1 MKLPRLMVNGEYV
14 HRITPIS
21 LSVANSLQPLSTA
34 NMTLTHDEAIHCGDW
49 MQIFTP
55 DGGSGY
61 YRVGTVNIDSI
72 TGNQSVYLEQGACT
86 LGDEL
91 IIDDVTMTDTVSNI
105 ISFILGKQD
114 VERWTVGTVEAPETI
129 YVDLGGFSLMDCL
142 TTMMQ
147 YIPDYYLEF
156 EQLNATD
163 WRINVRRR
171 ATEVLCEARLSRNL
185 KTCSIGYSVASIVTR
200 VYAEGLPDGHL
211 DSANVAV
218 YGLHEETQS
227 LGDGLSEAQKLAVAT
242 AYLNNHDHPTVSVSI
257 SGVELSQV
265 TGLDIDSFKI
275 GAVCRVVIPWLG
287 ITVDDVIIDKSYSD
301 CFGNPQS
308 VSVTLANAVP
318 DLAIAMAAVTG
329 GGGGGGGGMAGGM
342 KQAEKERKRF
352 ETHFEQTDEYFR
364 LLATDTQWDEM
375 GAGTLT
381 AYSQIVQNSSSIQGV
396 VADIASSGYASIT
409 LLADSV
415 RTKVGTGE
423 VATELAVEC
432 GNVSITGGNLIV
444 DGYVTAT
451 AFDGLT
457 ANFNDL
463 VSGRTTAAALNAASM
478 TAGAITL
485 NGNFSQG
492 SGYTF
497 SVAGQAYQ
505 RKTIKAGSA
514 AGLPSVGVL
523 GIGSG
528 DANFDHYHT
537 FTVGTDGTV
546 TIGAPSITAGS
557 FNIADTAFYQS
568 GVSAAH
574 GQGWNDAAA
583 ATTIPKT
590 EPSSIGST
598 MTVVYPVTG
607 GTTTNQLYSLN
618 NGYWN
623 TAYTNPRRFITL
635 RAGGTSGTIVAQTYI
650 DMPGSPSSFNV
661 TVDGPSG
668 ARGTYSASCTVNG
681 KRYSTSGSWSS

>member
-1 MKLPRLMVNGEYV
+1 MKLPRLMVDGEYA

-55 DGGSGY
+55 DGGAGY

-105 ISFILGKQD
+105 ISFVLGKQD
-114 VERWTVGTVEAPETI
+114 VERWAVGTVEATDTI

-163 WRINVRRR
+163 WRVNVRRR

-200 VYAEGLPDGHL
+200 VYADGLPDGHL

-227 LGDGLSEAQKLAVAT
+227 LGDGLSAAQKLAVAT

-308 VSVTLANAVP
+308 ASVTLANAVP

-352 ETHFEQTDEYFR
+352 ETHFEQADEYFR

-381 AYSQIVQNSSSIQGV
+381 AYAQIVQNSSSIQGV

-457 ANFNDL
+457 ANFNNL
-463 VSGRTTAAALNAASM
+463 VSGQAEATTLA
-478 TAGAITL
+478 TAVL
-485 NGNFSQG
+485 NGKIVNATQGFTYKGSTVSQ
-492 SGYTF
+492 
-497 SVAGQAYQ
+497 
-505 RKTIKAGSA
+505 RTIKMSTLASA
-514 AGLPSVGVL
+514 SVLCVSAL
-523 GIGSG
+523 TS
-528 DANFDHYHT
+528 DVDFDHAHG
-537 FTVGTDGTV
+537 FSISGGVV
-546 TIGAPSITAGS
+546 TMGGAVALDDSSRS

-574 GQGWNDAAA
+574 DQGWNDAAA

-650 DMPGSPSSFNV
+650 DMPGSPSSFSV

-668 ARGTYSASCTVNG
+668 AHGTYSASCTVNG
-681 KRYSTSGSWSS
+681 KRYSKSGSWSS

>member
-1 MKLPRLMVNGEYV
+1 MVNGEYA

-72 TGNQSVYLEQGACT
+72 TGNQSIYLEQGACT

-91 IIDDVTMTDTVSNI
+91 IVDDVTMTDTVSNI
-105 ISFILGKQD
+105 ISFVLGKQD
-114 VERWTVGTVEAPETI
+114 VERWTVGTVEATDTI

-163 WRINVRRR
+163 WRVNVRRR
-171 ATEVLCEARLSRNL
+171 STTVLCEARLSRNL

-227 LGDGLSEAQKLAVAT
+227 LGDGLSDAQKLAVAT

-265 TGLDIDSFKI
+265 TGLDIDSFQI

-396 VADIASSGYASIT
+396 VSDIASSGFASIT

-457 ANFNDL
+457 ANFNNL
-463 VSGRTTAAALNAASM
+463 VSGQAEATTLA
-478 TAGAITL
+478 TAVL
-485 NGNFSQG
+485 NGKIINATQGFTYKGSTVSQRTIKM
-492 SGYTF
+492 STLASASVLAVSALTSDVDFDHAHSF
-497 SVAGQAYQ
+497 SVSG
-505 RKTIKAGSA
+505 
-514 AGLPSVGVL
+514 GV
-523 GIGSG
+523 
-528 DANFDHYHT
+528 
-537 FTVGTDGTV
+537 V
-546 TIGAPSITAGS
+546 TMGGAVALDDSSRS

-574 GQGWNDAAA
+574 EQGWDDAAA

-590 EPSSIGST
+590 QPSSIGST
-598 MTVVYPVTG
+598 MTVVYPVSG
-607 GTTTNQLYSLN
+607 GTTTNQLYTLN

-650 DMPGSPSSFNV
+650 DMPGSPSSFSV

-681 KRYSTSGSWSS
+681 KRYSKSGSWSS

>member
-1 MKLPRLMVNGEYV
+1 MKLPRLMVDGEYA

-55 DGGSGY
+55 DGGAGY

-72 TGNQSVYLEQGACT
+72 TGNQNVYLEQGACT

-91 IIDDVTMTDTVSNI
+91 IVDDVTMTDTVSNI

-114 VERWTVGTVEAPETI
+114 VERWAVGTVEATDTI

-156 EQLNATD
+156 EQPNATD
-163 WRINVRRR
+163 WRVNVRRR
-171 ATEVLCEARLSRNL
+171 STTVLCEARLSRNL

-227 LGDGLSEAQKLAVAT
+227 FGDGLSAAQKLAVAT

-265 TGLDIDSFKI
+265 TGLDIDSFQI

-318 DLAIAMAAVTG
+318 DLAIAMAAITG

-396 VADIASSGYASIT
+396 VSDIASSGYASIT

-457 ANFNDL
+457 ANFNNL
-463 VSGRTTAAALNAASM
+463 VSGQAEATTLATAVLNGKIINATQGFTYKGSTVSQRTIKMSTLASASVLCVSALTSDVDFDHAHGFSISGGVVTMGGAVALNDS
-478 TAGAITL
+478 
-485 NGNFSQG
+485 S
-492 SGYTF
+492 
-497 SVAGQAYQ
+497 
-505 RKTIKAGSA
+505 R
-514 AGLPSVGVL
+514 
-523 GIGSG
+523 
-528 DANFDHYHT
+528 
-537 FTVGTDGTV
+537 
-546 TIGAPSITAGS
+546 S

-574 GQGWNDAAA
+574 DQGWDDAAA

-650 DMPGSPSSFNV
+650 DMPGSPSSFSV

-668 ARGTYSASCTVNG
+668 AHGTYSASCTVNG
-681 KRYSTSGSWSS
+681 KRYSKSGSWSS

>member
-1 MKLPRLMVNGEYV
+1 MKLPRLMVDGEYA

-55 DGGSGY
+55 DGGTGY

-91 IIDDVTMTDTVSNI
+91 IVDDVTMTDTVSNI

-114 VERWTVGTVEAPETI
+114 VERWTVGTIEATDTI
-129 YVDLGGFSLMDCL
+129 YVDLGGFSLMDCI

-156 EQLNATD
+156 EQPNATD
-163 WRINVRRR
+163 WRVNVRRR
-171 ATEVLCEARLSRNL
+171 STTVLCEARLSRNL

-211 DSANVAV
+211 DSDNVAV

-227 LGDGLSEAQKLAVAT
+227 LGDGLSAAQKLAVAT

-265 TGLDIDSFKI
+265 TGLDIDSFQI

-396 VADIASSGYASIT
+396 VSDIASSGYASIT

-457 ANFNDL
+457 ANFNNL
-463 VSGRTTAAALNAASM
+463 VSGQAEALSIVSNILSGTTLTARNTFVYQSDTIYKRTLKLGNVQSADAMAAGGTTSVDFDHAHALSM
-478 TAGAITL
+478 DSSGHVTAGAA
-485 NGNFSQG
+485 
-492 SGYTF
+492 
-497 SVAGQAYQ
+497 VA
-505 RKTIKAGSA
+505 
-514 AGLPSVGVL
+514 V
-523 GIGSG
+523 G
-528 DANFDHYHT
+528 DASAT
-537 FTVGTDGTV
+537 FNV
-546 TIGAPSITAGS
+546 AATAWYQQR
-557 FNIADTAFYQS
+557 IA
-568 GVSAAH
+568 AAH
-574 GQGWNDAAA
+574 DQGWNDAAT

-650 DMPGSPSSFNV
+650 DMPGSPSSFSV

-668 ARGTYSASCTVNG
+668 AHGTYSASCTVNG
-681 KRYSTSGSWSS
+681 KRYSKSGSWSS

>member
-1 MKLPRLMVNGEYV
+1 MKLPRLMVDGEYA

-105 ISFILGKQD
+105 ISFVLGKQD
-114 VERWTVGTVEAPETI
+114 VERWTVGTVEAPDTI

-156 EQLNATD
+156 EQLSATD
-163 WRINVRRR
+163 WRVNVRRR

-200 VYAEGLPDGHL
+200 IYAEGLPDGHL

-227 LGDGLSEAQKLAVAT
+227 LGDGLSDAQKLAVAT

-265 TGLDIDSFKI
+265 TGLDIDSFQI

-396 VADIASSGYASIT
+396 VSDIASSGFSSIT

-457 ANFNDL
+457 ANFNNL
-463 VSGRTTAAALNAASM
+463 VSGQAEATTLATAVLNGKIVNATQGFTYKGNTVSQRTIKMSTLASASVLCVSALTSNVDFNHAHGFSISGGVVTMGGAVALNDS
-478 TAGAITL
+478 
-485 NGNFSQG
+485 S
-492 SGYTF
+492 
-497 SVAGQAYQ
+497 
-505 RKTIKAGSA
+505 R
-514 AGLPSVGVL
+514 
-523 GIGSG
+523 
-528 DANFDHYHT
+528 
-537 FTVGTDGTV
+537 
-546 TIGAPSITAGS
+546 S

-574 GQGWNDAAA
+574 DQGWDDAAE

-590 EPSSIGST
+590 EPSSIGSN

-650 DMPGSPSSFNV
+650 DMPGSPSSFSV

-668 ARGTYSASCTVNG
+668 AHGTYSASCTVNG
-681 KRYSTSGSWSS
+681 KRYSKSGSWSS

>member
-1 MKLPRLMVNGEYV
+1 MKLPRLMVDGEYA

-55 DGGSGY
+55 DGGAGY

-114 VERWTVGTVEAPETI
+114 VERWAVGTVEATDTI

-163 WRINVRRR
+163 WRVNVRRR

-227 LGDGLSEAQKLAVAT
+227 LGDGLSAAQKLAVAT

-396 VADIASSGYASIT
+396 VADIASSGFASIT

-457 ANFNDL
+457 ANFNNL
-463 VSGRTTAAALNAASM
+463 VSGQAEATTLA
-478 TAGAITL
+478 TAVL
-485 NGNFSQG
+485 NGKIVNATQGFTYKGSTVSQ
-492 SGYTF
+492 
-497 SVAGQAYQ
+497 
-505 RKTIKAGSA
+505 RTIKMSTLASA
-514 AGLPSVGVL
+514 SVLSVSALTSDVDFNHAHGFSISGGV
-523 GIGSG
+523 
-528 DANFDHYHT
+528 
-537 FTVGTDGTV
+537 V
-546 TIGAPSITAGS
+546 TMGGAVALDDSSRS

-574 GQGWNDAAA
+574 DQGWNDAAA

-650 DMPGSPSSFNV
+650 DMPGSPTSFSV

-668 ARGTYSASCTVNG
+668 AHGTYSASCTVNG
-681 KRYSTSGSWSS
+681 KRYSKSGSWSS

>member
-1 MKLPRLMVNGEYV
+1 MTKLPRLLIDGEYA

-91 IIDDVTMTDTVSNI
+91 IVDDVTMTDTVANI
-105 ISFILGKQD
+105 ISFILGQQD
-114 VERWTVGTVEAPETI
+114 VERWTVGTVEAPDTI

-156 EQLNATD
+156 EQPNATE
-163 WRINVRRR
+163 WRVNVRRR
-171 ATEVLCEARLSRNL
+171 STTVLCEARLSRNL

-227 LGDGLSEAQKLAVAT
+227 LGDGLSAEQKLAVAT

-265 TGLDIDSFKI
+265 TGLDIDSFQI

-318 DLAIAMAAVTG
+318 DLAIAMAAITG

-457 ANFNDL
+457 ANFNNL
-463 VSGRTTAAALNAASM
+463 VSGHAEATTLA
-478 TAGAITL
+478 TAVL
-485 NGNFSQG
+485 NGKIVNATQGFTYKGNTVSQRTIKM
-492 SGYTF
+492 STLASASVLSVSPLTSDVDFNHAHSF
-497 SVAGQAYQ
+497 SVSG
-505 RKTIKAGSA
+505 
-514 AGLPSVGVL
+514 GV
-523 GIGSG
+523 
-528 DANFDHYHT
+528 
-537 FTVGTDGTV
+537 V
-546 TIGAPSITAGS
+546 TMGGAVALDDSSRS

-568 GVSAAH
+568 AVSAAEAD
-574 GQGWNDAAA
+574 GWNSAAN
-583 ATTIPKT
+583 KT
-590 EPSSIGST
+590 RVPTEQPSTLVST
-598 MTVVYPVTG
+598 MTVRYPVVG
-607 GTTTNQLYSLN
+607 GTTTSQMYTIND
-618 NGYWN
+618 GYWN
-623 TAYTNPRRFITL
+623 TAYSPPRRYITL
-635 RAGGTSGTIVAQTYI
+635 RAGGVSGTIVAQAYI
-650 DMPGSPSSFNV
+650 SMPASPTSFNV

-668 ARGTYSASCTVNG
+668 AHGTYSASCTVNG
-681 KRYSTSGSWSS
+681 KRYSTSGNWSS